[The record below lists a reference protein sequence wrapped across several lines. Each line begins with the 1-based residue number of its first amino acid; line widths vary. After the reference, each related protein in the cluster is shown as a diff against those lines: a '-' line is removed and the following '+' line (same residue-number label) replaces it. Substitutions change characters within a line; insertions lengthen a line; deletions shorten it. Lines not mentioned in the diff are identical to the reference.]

1 MYNYNIYSD
10 HELIT
15 LLKGDDHA
23 AFTEIYKR
31 YWKKMLL
38 IAWNHSHDKA
48 TSKDIVHDVFM
59 SLWDRRNTVEILN
72 LSAFLATSVKFSIF
86 KFYQKESRRTELIN
100 RNYQFEELT
109 NDEDKLDALFL
120 NEYINGIVE
129 EMPEK
134 CRLVF
139 SLSRDLGMK
148 NAEIADKLNIT
159 EKGVEANLTR
169 ALKIIRAELKKN
181 IWLLLLFPACILYYI
196 FK

>member
-1 MYNYNIYSD
+1 MHHYDICSD
-10 HELIT
+10 QELIA
-15 LLKGDDHA
+15 LLKDDDHT

-38 IAWNHSHDKA
+38 IAWNHSHDKT

-59 SLWDRRNTVEILN
+59 CLWDRRNAVDILN
-72 LSAFLATSVKFSIF
+72 LSAFLATSVKFNIF
-86 KFYQKESRRTELIN
+86 KFYQKESRRTELFSQ
-100 RNYQFEELT
+100 NYQFEELT

-120 NEYINGIVE
+120 KEYINGIVE

-139 SLSRDLGMK
+139 RHSRDMGMK
-148 NAEIADKLNIT
+148 NAEIADKLNIS
-159 EKGVEANLTR
+159 EKGVEATLTR
-169 ALKIIRAELKKN
+169 ALKIIRAELKNN
-181 IWLLLLFPACILYYI
+181 IWLLLFPIAILYYI